1 MERILRFVIS
11 LSLFAS
17 TAWAVQPDRITG
29 AIDSARTVV
38 LKDSVPPRAQAQF
51 DRGPV
56 DSKMKVGY
64 ITLQFALSDAQQAAL
79 NKLLAEQQ
87 DPDSPNYHRWLTP
100 EQYGARFGM
109 SNNDLAKVRQWLQSQ
124 GFAIVEVARGSN
136 WIAFSGT
143 AKLVQQTFRT
153 QLRRYQVD
161 GEESFANATEVS
173 IPQAL
178 QGLVGGLHGLD
189 NFKLKPMFLK
199 SSVTPDYT
207 SGGGNHYLAPDDI
220 ATIFDIGPLY
230 SANINGNGIKV
241 AIMGQT
247 DFHIADIQQFRTAF
261 GLPKNDPTTVLA
273 TGCTDP
279 GYTGDEIEADL
290 DLEWSG
296 AVARNASFVY
306 VNCDTAAG
314 GVITS
319 LQYAVN
325 KKVAPVI
332 SMSYGGCEIK
342 QMQQSFLTN
351 TYRPLVQQ
359 GNAQG
364 QTLMVSSDDSGAAG
378 CDAGGSGSASGGLAV
393 NGLASPP
400 EVVAVGG
407 TEFNEG
413 SGTYWNSSN
422 GSNGGS
428 AKSYIPELAWDD
440 SSAGTALSSGLWSSG
455 GGVSVVFNRPAWQTG
470 PGKFNSTMR
479 SVPDLAMPA
488 SADHDGY
495 LFCTGNGC
503 SGGIGGAGV
512 VGGTSASAPVFAGI
526 VALLDQ
532 QNNAG
537 GLGNINTVLYPLSQ
551 SVPNAFHDVPAGTY
565 NFSGATANPSG
576 NMVPCASKSTNC
588 PSNPPLQ
595 FGFLTGTGYDPITGL
610 GSVDSYNLVT
620 NWNAKGNTPSTTTL
634 SLSASNITMG
644 TASVVLTAK
653 VTPTSGNGTPTG
665 AVKFFN
671 GSTQIGSANL
681 ASGKAT
687 FTYKTNA
694 LAVGSY
700 SITGNYGGDGVFAG
714 SNSSPSTLNVQDFS
728 ITMGS
733 GTVMI
738 SGPGQSGS
746 NTVKLSPLNGFNQT
760 VTYLCSGLPAEASC
774 TFTANS
780 TGASVSITTT
790 AASGRLHGAPL
801 RRGSEIFFAM
811 LFPGLLGLVS
821 AGTRR
826 RVRRAGRVVG
836 LMLVLGLVSV
846 WLACGGGSSAPK
858 DPGTPMGTSTVT
870 VSASAGTLQHTAQ
883 FTLTIQ

>member
-1 MERILRFVIS
+1 MERILRCVVS
-11 LSLFAS
+11 LSLLAS
-17 TAWAVQPDRITG
+17 TAWALQPDRIAG
-29 AIDSARTVV
+29 AIDGARTVV
-38 LKDSVPPRAQAQF
+38 LKDSLPPRAQAQF
-51 DRGPV
+51 DRGHV
-56 DSKMKVGY
+56 DPNMTLGY

-87 DPDSPNYHRWLTP
+87 DPNSPNYHHWLTP
-100 EQYGARFGM
+100 EQYGARFGV
-109 SNNDLAKVRQWLQSQ
+109 SNTDLAKVKQWLQSQ
-124 GFAIVEVARGSN
+124 GFGIVEVARGRN
-136 WIAFSGT
+136 WIAFNGE
-143 AKLVQQTFRT
+143 AQLAQQTFRT
-153 QLRRYQVD
+153 QLHRYQVD
-161 GEESFANATEVS
+161 GEAFFANATEVS

-178 QGLVGGLHGLD
+178 QGLVGGVRGLD
-189 NFKLKPMFLK
+189 NFKPKAMYVK
-199 SSVTPDYT
+199 GSANPDYT
-207 SGGGNHYLAPDDI
+207 SGGGGHYLAPDDI

-261 GLPKNDPTTVLA
+261 GLPKNDPTTILA

-296 AVARNASFVY
+296 AVARNASIVY
-306 VNCDTAAG
+306 VNCNNVT
-314 GVITS
+314 TS
-319 LQYAVN
+319 FQYAIN
-325 KKVAPVI
+325 HNVAPVV
-332 SMSYGGCEIK
+332 SMSYGGCEIN
-342 QMQQSFLTN
+342 QMPKLYLTG
-351 TYRPLVQQ
+351 TYQPLVQQ

-364 QTLMVSSDDSGAAG
+364 QTVMVSSDDSGAAG

-413 SGTYWNSSN
+413 SGTYWNASN
-422 GSNGGS
+422 GPNGGS

-440 SSAGTALSSGLWSSG
+440 SSAGTGLSSGLWSSG

-479 SVPDLAMPA
+479 SVPDIAMPA

-503 SGGIGGAGV
+503 SSGIGGAGV

-532 QNNAG
+532 QNNSG

-551 SVPNAFHDVPAGTY
+551 SVSNAFHDVPAGTY
-565 NFSGATANPSG
+565 NFSGATANASG
-576 NMVPCASKSTNC
+576 NMVPCASGKPNC

-610 GSVDSYNLVT
+610 GSVDAYNLVT

-634 SLSASNITMG
+634 SLSSSNITMG

-653 VTPTSGNGTPTG
+653 VAPTSGNGTPTG
-665 AVKFFN
+665 SVIFFN
-671 GSTQIGSANL
+671 GSTKIGTANL
-681 ASGKAT
+681 SSGKAT

-694 LAVGSY
+694 LVVGSY

-714 SNSSPSTLNVQDFS
+714 SNSSPSTLKVQDFS
-728 ITMGS
+728 IAMGS
-733 GTVMI
+733 STVTV
-738 SGPGQSGS
+738 STPGQGGS
-746 NTVKLSPLNGFNQT
+746 NTVTLTPGASGFNQT

-774 TFTANS
+774 TFTAN
-780 TGASVSITTT
+780 TNGASVSISTT
-790 AASGRLHGAPL
+790 AASGKLHESPL
-801 RRGSEIFFAM
+801 RRSSETFFAM
-811 LFPGLLGLVS
+811 LLPGLLGLVS

-826 RVRRAGRVVG
+826 RARRAGRVVG
-836 LMLVLGLVSV
+836 LMLVLGLLSV

-858 DPGTPMGTSTVT
+858 DPGTPMGNSTVT
-870 VSASAGTLQHTAQ
+870 VSASAGSLQHTAQ
-883 FTLTIQ
+883 FTLTVQ